1 MSTFNDEAFRWSY
14 ALSKQLSSAYEITSN
29 YGGLELDDELR
40 AAVEGA
46 VRPILERRLH
56 QAEHG
61 GCPDPATTDHA
72 PSVCELLADLDW
84 YPPPAQLRALRRLA
98 DARFDGDLKLALA
111 FHFEAALEELE
122 GEQ

>member
-1 MSTFNDEAFRWSY
+1 MSDLPESFRWSY
-14 ALSKQLSSAYEITSN
+14 ALSKQLSSAHTLASN
-29 YGGLELDDELR
+29 YGDLELDDELR

-61 GCPDPATTDHA
+61 GCPDPATTDQA

-98 DARFDGDLKLALA
+98 EARFDGNLKLALA

-122 GEQ
+122 GEL